1 MTIKE
6 AVSIVQRT
14 LYADVAE
21 LVKDND
27 RDMALVLDTAWKI
40 VREAA
45 LRYTCKTE
53 NRLSDEGTTTA
64 WMNMPE
70 SPNDEDF
77 IETTKT
83 WLCSLDRKTNQ
94 CETDISMLWDAVEAI
109 KDKLPKE
116 WGK

>member
-1 MTIKE
+1 MTVKD
-6 AVSIVQRT
+6 AVSTVQRIIQSTVDEFQKQDAVMFGKT
-14 LYADVAE
+14 LGD
-21 LVKDND
+21 
-27 RDMALVLDTAWKI
+27 AWKT

-45 LRYTCKTE
+45 LKGTCKAE
-53 NRLSDEGTTTA
+53 NRLSDERTTTA

-77 IETTKT
+77 IKTTKT
-83 WLCSLDRKTNQ
+83 WLCNLDRRTNQ

-109 KDKLPKE
+109 RDKLPKE